1 MLNLT
6 IFIFAAVMLIMGLIW
21 SVKVY
26 DALKTSKRYEA
37 KGDVNSIMGYHKDF
51 LDPES
56 KSLIKK
62 EGSGKITN

>member
-1 MLNLT
+1 
-6 IFIFAAVMLIMGLIW
+6 MGLIW

-26 DALKTSKRYEA
+26 DAYQISKKYEA
-37 KGDVNSIMGYHKDF
+37 RESIGSISNYHQSF

-62 EGSGKITN
+62 DGSGNKNFK